1 MTAAHDIEVVPMG
14 GLGAEVRNVD
24 LARVTG
30 RQLDAI
36 TVAWYRHAVLLFRN
50 QRLSDDALLSFS
62 RHFGAL
68 DSPPNQGAGRKS
80 PAGYPEIYVV
90 SNVLDAQGEPI
101 GALGD
106 GEAAWHTD
114 MSYAPQPPDA
124 SMLYSLEIPASG
136 GDTCFASMKAAL
148 ARLPTALLERI
159 RHLDIKHDGTYD
171 SGGCLRKG
179 MTPSSDPRNS
189 VGTPHPIVIEHPVSG
204 DHALYLGRRRNAY
217 VMGLELGESE
227 RLLDE
232 LWSYVETVVYRHQ
245 WALGDLVFW
254 DNRTTM
260 HRRDAF
266 DRNARRI
273 MHRTQIKGSH
283 VPARAMR
290 RNERRRAA

>member
-1 MTAAHDIEVVPMG
+1 MPAAADIEVVPMG
-14 GLGAEVRNVD
+14 AIGAEVRNVD
-24 LARVTG
+24 LAQVTEK
-30 RQLDAI
+30 QIEAI
-36 TVAWYRHAVLLFRN
+36 REGWYQHDTLLFRN
-50 QRLSDDALLSFS
+50 QKLTDEALLSFS

-80 PAGYPEIYVV
+80 PLGYPEIYVV
-90 SNVLDAQGEPI
+90 SNVLDEQGEPI

-114 MSYAPQPPDA
+114 MSYADQPPDA
-124 SMLYSLEIPASG
+124 SMLYSLEIPAAG
-136 GDTCFASMKAAL
+136 GDTSFASMKAAL
-148 ARLPTALLERI
+148 ARMPTALVERI
-159 RHLDIKHDGTYD
+159 RHLDIKHDGTFD
-171 SGGCLRKG
+171 SGGFVRRG

-217 VMGLELGESE
+217 VMGLELAESE

-245 WALGDLVFW
+245 WARGDLVFW

-266 DRNARRI
+266 DPRARRV
-273 MHRTQIKGSH
+273 MHRTQIKGSSS
-283 VPARAMR
+283 PQRATR
-290 RNERRRAA
+290 WREQRRAA